1 MNATPR
7 NVVMNEVTI
16 NLSIVVTSMKSIIV
30 CNLYCTLIVMVD
42 RHAIRDKS

>member
-30 CNLYCTLIVMVD
+30 CNLYGTLIVKVD